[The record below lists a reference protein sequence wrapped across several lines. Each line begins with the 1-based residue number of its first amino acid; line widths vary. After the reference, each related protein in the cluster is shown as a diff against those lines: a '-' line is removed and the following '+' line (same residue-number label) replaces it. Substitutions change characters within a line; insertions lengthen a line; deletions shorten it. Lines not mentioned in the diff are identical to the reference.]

1 MVDKSIDS
9 YYSSVDKKL
18 IDNLFKN
25 NNLKNLI
32 NLSTVTDL
40 YVFNKKNKKWQ
51 LKSKETL
58 LKECNVIKKK
68 ELKTTSCLLN
78 NLAKLNASSDTNNI
92 KKIFDGLHNK
102 ISNLDNIISCIEN
115 LDTTETLTS
124 LNENIPKQ
132 IKIIDLV
139 SELTNSDSY
148 IECYSN
154 C

>member
-1 MVDKSIDS
+1 MVDKNIDS

-18 IDNLFKN
+18 IDDLYKN

-40 YVFNKKNKKWQ
+40 YVFNKKNKKWH
-51 LKSKETL
+51 LKSKKTL
-58 LKECNVIKKK
+58 LKECNIIKKK
-68 ELKTTSCLLN
+68 ELKTSSCLLN
-78 NLAKLNASSDTNNI
+78 NLAKLNTNDDTSNI

-102 ISNLDNIISCIEN
+102 ISNLNNIINCIEN
-115 LDTTETLTS
+115 LDTSETMS
-124 LNENIPKQ
+124 NLNETPPKQ
-132 IKIIDLV
+132 IKIIDLIPK
-139 SELTNSDSY
+139 LNNSDSY

>member
-78 NLAKLNASSDTNNI
+78 NLAKLNASRDTNNI